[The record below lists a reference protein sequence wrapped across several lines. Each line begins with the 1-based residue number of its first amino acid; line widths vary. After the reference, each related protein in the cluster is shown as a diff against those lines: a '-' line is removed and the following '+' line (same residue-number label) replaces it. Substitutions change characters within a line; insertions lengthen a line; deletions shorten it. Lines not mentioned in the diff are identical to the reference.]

1 MISRKSICWRK
12 QQVQR
17 PFGRQREQMQE
28 KGAEGDKVREAG
40 LSQNPQKGTWTLF
53 PPGKPRE
60 MTSREVTREI

>member
-1 MISRKSICWRK
+1 M
-12 QQVQR
+12 QR